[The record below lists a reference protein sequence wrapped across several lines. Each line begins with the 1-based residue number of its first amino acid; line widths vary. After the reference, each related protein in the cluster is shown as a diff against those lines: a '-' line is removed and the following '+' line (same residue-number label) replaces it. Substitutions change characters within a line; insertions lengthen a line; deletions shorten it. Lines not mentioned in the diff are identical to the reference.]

1 MIRLCVVRKTNSV
14 QVLKVG
20 QGADFFCNRSGILT
34 SPVCSQAVVGH
45 SVTAFDSLSRTEV
58 LKDPCLSQVGRET
71 VHSS

>member
-20 QGADFFCNRSGILT
+20 RSADFLCNSSGILT
-34 SPVCSQAVVGH
+34 SSVCSQAVVGH
-45 SVTAFDSLSRTEV
+45 SMAAFGSLSRTVV
-58 LKDPCLSQVGRET
+58 LKDRCLSQVGRET